1 MFTSVPLMKSEK
13 ESEKDIGVIVSNTLK
28 PSPQCAKAANKANS
42 VLGQMSR
49 SFQYRDKHV
58 WVRLYKTYVRP
69 HLEFAVQSWS
79 PWYKKDIEALESVQK
94 RAVNMVKGLNS
105 ATYEGKLREV
115 GLTTL
120 EERRKRGDIIQVWK
134 YVHRGS
140 DLVQFAANQHARL
153 SRHTAK
159 PLNICRV
166 EAGKEVRKNFFTV
179 RCVELWNNL
188 PHATQAVEDLDEFK
202 KQLDWHY
209 SIAGSY

>member
-1 MFTSVPLMKSEK
+1 MWETSS
-13 ESEKDIGVIVSNTLK
+13 
-28 PSPQCAKAANKANS
+28 
-42 VLGQMSR
+42 
-49 SFQYRDKHV
+49 
-58 WVRLYKTYVRP
+58 
-69 HLEFAVQSWS
+69 
-79 PWYKKDIEALESVQK
+79 
-94 RAVNMVKGLNS
+94 
-105 ATYEGKLREV
+105 
-115 GLTTL
+115 TL